1 MRPDPEEACH
11 IFLGI
16 HLVIDTDPLKL
27 QIQDYVHKIQCCI
40 ADIKK
45 WANANSLKLNDSK
58 TEVIHITSWF
68 RRRLEL
74 PLLMVESTAIAP
86 TDKVKNL
93 GAVFHQNMI
102 MDKFVSQKCKTA
114 SFALYN
120 IGKIRQ
126 FLDTNT
132 IKNLVQALVLCHLD
146 YCNSLL
152 FNMPD
157 SQISKL
163 QLIQN
168 SAARLITGH
177 RKFSHIAPVLEQL
190 HWLPVQV
197 RINFKI
203 LLLTFQCLHDMAPTY
218 LKELLV
224 QYVPS
229 RNLRSSHRYLSQCP
243 KFSTKYYGERTF
255 LFAAASLWNT
265 LPIKIKEANS
275 VNFLKT
281 LLKTHFI

>member
-1 MRPDPEEACH
+1 
-11 IFLGI
+11 
-16 HLVIDTDPLKL
+16 
-27 QIQDYVHKIQCCI
+27 
-40 ADIKK
+40 
-45 WANANSLKLNDSK
+45 
-58 TEVIHITSWF
+58 
-68 RRRLEL
+68 
-74 PLLMVESTAIAP
+74 MVESTAIAP

-93 GAVFHQNMI
+93 GVIFDQNMI

-114 SFALYN
+114 SFALYK
-120 IGKIRQ
+120 IRKIRQ
-126 FLDTNT
+126 FLDIKT

-152 FNMPD
+152 FHMPD

-168 SAARLITGH
+168 SAARLITGC
-177 RKFSHIAPVLEQL
+177 RKFSHITPVLYQL

-229 RNLRSSHRYLSQCP
+229 RNLRSSHRYLLQCP

-275 VNFLKT
+275 VKSFKT
-281 LLKTHFI
+281 LLKTHLFNQYFVT

>member
-1 MRPDPEEACH
+1 MCPSERGLHENFQIFTFGNGQILHKKFIISSYLMCINYYHYFHIISNLKILCLNINWGATAPPPPHAHPPPICHWPVPARAQGPECNFRTSSSLNAEVVQPINIVFRC
-11 IFLGI
+11 I
-16 HLVIDTDPLKL
+16 
-27 QIQDYVHKIQCCI
+27 KIRC
-40 ADIKK
+40 
-45 WANANSLKLNDSK
+45 
-58 TEVIHITSWF
+58 
-68 RRRLEL
+68 
-74 PLLMVESTAIAP
+74 
-86 TDKVKNL
+86 
-93 GAVFHQNMI
+93 

-114 SFALYN
+114 SFALYKV
-120 IGKIRQ
+120 GKIRQ
-126 FLDTNT
+126 FLDTKT

-168 SAARLITGH
+168 SAARLITG
-177 RKFSHIAPVLEQL
+177 RRQVSHITPVLDQL
-190 HWLPVQV
+190 HLVPVQV

-203 LLLTFQCLHDMAPTY
+203 LLLTFQCLHDMAPATY

-224 QYVPS
+224 QYVMYVPS
-229 RNLRSSHRYLSQCP
+229 RNLRSSHRYILQCP

-265 LPIKIKEANS
+265 LPIKIK
-275 VNFLKT
+275 
-281 LLKTHFI
+281 